1 MKSNNNPTNLL
12 SNTAHTGEI
21 KRYLRIAQKRK
32 WLILISSTI
41 ILFVWVVYAITFQSQ
56 PVYTATA
63 LLTFEDPRNISAV
76 TDYRSSNIGKAGLIK
91 STSLLNDV
99 TKILKLNVSIRTE
112 NLGKDDVFEYLRV
125 DEATIPG
132 EYKLVK
138 QGIKYDLFFKNEEIG
153 LDEKKLLS
161 FQSQDTVRI
170 NKMDFL
176 LASNVAEPV
185 IEFRIK
191 TFEST
196 VQNLKNQIEFNL
208 DRSKTLLSISG
219 TFSSPNKA
227 ADIVNI
233 LVDNYLELL
242 RNMQRFKTNEVI
254 KILDNEME
262 LAKNDLEIA
271 NNKLKQFREQYP
283 WVSLT
288 PTASGQITQIGD
300 FESSKHNTSQRINDL
315 KTLNDKL
322 DNASDLNEKII
333 VTQEILTYLG
343 TEERPLIPA
352 FKSQYAELN
361 SKRNLL
367 LSNYAPSHPLVTQN
381 EEEFLTLIRKI
392 RNASEDHIVDLRA
405 QIDQITS
412 NIQEEKIKIKKLPLK
427 EIELA
432 ELLRDKDVKNNL
444 YGTILTR
451 YNRAKIQNE
460 VEVSDVSII
469 DRAAPPPLQSVMSN
483 LIRKA
488 LLGVFVALGGGL
500 GLAVVFEFFSKT
512 VENVEELRSR
522 TKFSVIGSIPLIE
535 NENDKSGNFQDQKNK
550 KETKLITLD
559 YSPTFESEAYRDLR
573 TKILYMNQN
582 RQSSSFLI
590 TSLKPGEGK
599 SLTASNIAVT
609 FAQQKITTVLI
620 DGDIR
625 RGVLH
630 NVFGNKKK
638 PGLSDFIVSN
648 ATIDYANINKL
659 IQSTFVP
666 NLFLI
671 TAGSPV
677 PNPTELHGSERMR
690 DFINVLK
697 SRFGMVIID
706 TPPFRG
712 GSDSIILSN
721 VVDSIIILVR
731 ANFTNVDELEEKI
744 GQYPFFHDK
753 ILGVILNMA
762 KIDSKKT
769 QYQYTYYHY

>member
-1 MKSNNNPTNLL
+1 MKSNNSPTNLP
-12 SNTAHTGEI
+12 SNTAQAGEI
-21 KRYLRIAQKRK
+21 KRYLRLAQKRK
-32 WLILISSTI
+32 WLILISAAI
-41 ILFVWVVYAITFQSQ
+41 ILFIWLVYTVTFQSR

-99 TKILKLNVSIRTE
+99 VKILKLSVGIRTE
-112 NLGKDDVFEYLRV
+112 NLRREDVFAYLVV
-125 DEATIPG
+125 DERTTPG
-132 EYKLVK
+132 DYKLVK
-138 QGIKYDLFFKNEEIG
+138 QGTKYDLFFKDENKG
-153 LDEKKLLS
+153 MDEKKLLS
-161 FQSQDTVRI
+161 FQLQDTVTI
-170 NKMDFL
+170 NRMDFV
-176 LASNVAEPV
+176 LASDISQPM
-185 IEFRIK
+185 IEFRVR

-196 VQNLKNQIEFNL
+196 VQNLKDQIEFSL
-208 DRSKTLLSISG
+208 DRSKTLLTISG
-219 TFSSPNKA
+219 NSSSPKKA
-227 ADIVNI
+227 AEIVNT
-233 LVDNYLELL
+233 LVDNYMELL
-242 RNMQRFKTNEVI
+242 GNMQRFKTSEVI

-262 LAKNDLEIA
+262 LAKADLEIA

-300 FESSKHNTSQRINDL
+300 YESSKHNAQQKINDL

-322 DNASDLNEKII
+322 DNASDINEKII
-333 VTQEILTYLG
+333 VTQELLTYLG

-352 FKSQYAELN
+352 FKSQYTELN
-361 SKRNLL
+361 NKRNLL
-367 LSNYAPSHPLVTQN
+367 LSNYSSTHPLVKQN

-392 RNASEDHIVDLRA
+392 RNASKDHIEDLRN
-405 QIDQITS
+405 QINQITS

-432 ELLRDKDVKNNL
+432 ELLREKEVKNNL
-444 YGTILTR
+444 YATILER

-469 DRAAPPPLQSVMSN
+469 DRATPPPLQSVMSN

-500 GLAVVFEFFSKT
+500 GLALVFEFFSKT
-512 VENVEELRSR
+512 VENAEELQSR

-535 NENDKSGNFQDQKNK
+535 NENEKSDNFKDQKNK
-550 KETKLITLD
+550 KESKLITLD

-582 RQSSSFLI
+582 RKSSSFLI

-599 SLTASNIAVT
+599 SLTAANIAIT
-609 FAQQKITTVLI
+609 FAQQKISTVLI

-630 NVFGNKKK
+630 NIFGNKKK

-648 ATIDYANINKL
+648 ATIDYANISKL

-677 PNPTELHGSERMR
+677 PNPTELHGSERMK

-697 SRFGMVIID
+697 SKFGMVILD

-731 ANFTNVDELEEKI
+731 ANFTNVEELEEKI

-753 ILGVILNMA
+753 ILGIILNMA
-762 KIDSKKT
+762 KIDTKKT

>member
-1 MKSNNNPTNLL
+1 MKSNNSPTNLPGH
-12 SNTAHTGEI
+12 TAQAGEI

-32 WLILISSTI
+32 LLILISATI
-41 ILFVWVVYAITFQSQ
+41 ILFVWVAYTITFQSK

-76 TDYRSSNIGKAGLIK
+76 TDYRSSNIGKAGLVK

-99 TKILKLNVSIRTE
+99 AKILKLTVSIKTE
-112 NLGKDDVFEYLRV
+112 NFGRDDVFSYLVV
-125 DEATIPG
+125 DEETIPG
-132 EYKLVK
+132 DYKLVK
-138 QGIKYDLFFKNEEIG
+138 QGTKYDLFFKNVEKG
-153 LDEKKLLS
+153 LDEKKVVS
-161 FQSQDTVRI
+161 FESQDTVKI
-170 NKMDFL
+170 NKLDFVV
-176 LASNVAEPV
+176 ASNISEPM
-185 IEFRIK
+185 IEFKVK

-196 VQNLKNQIEFNL
+196 VQTLKNQIEFNM

-219 TFSSPNKA
+219 TFGSPHA
-227 ADIVNI
+227 AANIVNT
-233 LVDNYLELL
+233 LVDNYVELL
-242 RNMQRFKTNEVI
+242 RNMQRFKTSEVI

-262 LAKNDLEIA
+262 LAKSDLEIA
-271 NNKLKQFREQYP
+271 NDKLKRFREQYP

-288 PTASGQITQIGD
+288 PTASGQITQIGGY
-300 FESSKHNTSQRINDL
+300 ESNKHDTQQKIGDL

-322 DNASDLNEKII
+322 DDASDLNEKII
-333 VTQEILTYLG
+333 VTQELLTYLG
-343 TEERPLIPA
+343 TEDRPLIPA

-361 SKRNLL
+361 GKRNLL
-367 LSNYAPSHPLVTQN
+367 LNNYSPTHPLVTQN
-381 EEEFLTLIRKI
+381 EEEFQTLILKI
-392 RNASEDHIVDLRA
+392 RNASEDHIADLRG
-405 QIDQITS
+405 QIDQITT

-432 ELLRDKDVKNNL
+432 ELLRDKEVKNNL
-444 YGTILTR
+444 YGTIQTR

-483 LIRKA
+483 LIRKS

-500 GLAVVFEFFSKT
+500 GLAVVLEFFSKT
-512 VENVEELRSR
+512 VENAEELQSR
-522 TKFSVIGSIPLIE
+522 IKFSVIGSIPLIE
-535 NENDKSGNFQDQKNK
+535 DENEKSNNFQDPKNK
-550 KETKLITLD
+550 KESKLITLD

-582 RQSSSFLI
+582 KKSSSFLI

-599 SLTASNIAVT
+599 SLTAANIAVT
-609 FAQQKITTVLI
+609 FAQQKISTVLI

-690 DFINVLK
+690 DFISVLK

-731 ANFTNVDELEEKI
+731 ANYTNVEELEEKI
-744 GQYPFFHDK
+744 GQYPFFHEK

-762 KIDSKKT
+762 KIDAKKT